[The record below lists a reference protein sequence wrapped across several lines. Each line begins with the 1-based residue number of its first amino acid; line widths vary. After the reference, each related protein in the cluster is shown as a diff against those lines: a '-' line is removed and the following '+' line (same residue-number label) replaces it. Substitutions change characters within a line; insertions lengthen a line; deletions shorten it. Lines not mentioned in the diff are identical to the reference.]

1 MYGIYCLMLLC
12 SEFFSSLQRW
22 RPVSIVAGYTEPQE
36 GAWPGENVPGEVT
49 EVKGQGQVTK

>member
-1 MYGIYCLMLLC
+1 MLLC

-49 EVKGQGQVTK
+49 EVKGQGPVTK

>member
-1 MYGIYCLMLLC
+1 MLLC

-36 GAWPGENVPGEVT
+36 GAWPGEIPGEVT

>member
-1 MYGIYCLMLLC
+1 MLLC

-36 GAWPGENVPGEVT
+36 GAWPGENVPGENVPGEVT